1 MRKRLSG
8 FLLMIMLFV
17 SACSSM
23 VMPAYASHLT
33 FAGGS
38 GGITISGDNLP
49 SMTNSDLS
57 TLVEKPLTK
66 YKSIATAVAAFGTV
80 TSFLAMVFCFTR
92 LSVAGD
98 NEQARKRAIMGIM
111 TSGAGVALLGGATVV
126 IGFFWNL
133 LL

>member
-33 FAGGS
+33 FTGGS

>member
-1 MRKRLSG
+1 
-8 FLLMIMLFV
+8 
-17 SACSSM
+17 
-23 VMPAYASHLT
+23 MPAYVSHLT
-33 FAGGS
+33 FTGGS

-57 TLVEKPLTK
+57 TLIEKPLTK
-66 YKSIATAVAAFGTV
+66 YKSIAAAVAAFGTV

>member
-1 MRKRLSG
+1 MKKRVSS
-8 FLLMIMLFV
+8 FLLFLLLITAVF
-17 SACSSM
+17 SST
-23 VMPAYASHLT
+23 VMPAYASHMK
-33 FAGGS
+33 FSGGS

-49 SMTNSDLS
+49 SMKGDNLGS
-57 TLVEKPLTK
+57 LVEKPLNK

-80 TSFLAMVFCFTR
+80 TAFLAMIFCFTK

-98 NEQARKRAIMGIM
+98 NEQARRRAIMGIL

-126 IGFFWNL
+126 VGFFWNL